1 MDARTFKISLLLRH
15 INELR
20 GRIHD
25 EPDPR
30 HRLLILK
37 AINAERLELASLL
50 LETSEVT
57 VAFLCPAVPPA
68 A

>member
-1 MDARTFKISLLLRH
+1 MDARIFKVSLLVRH
-15 INELR
+15 INDLR

-50 LETSEVT
+50 LETSEEAVPR
-57 VAFLCPAVPPA
+57 LCPAAPPA